1 MIQLFQEFV
10 ALLTPVNL
18 LVVSF
23 STVLGMLIGCLPG
36 LTATMGIALLT
47 GITYGMSQDVAI
59 LMLMGIYVGAMF
71 GGSIA
76 SILIGIPG
84 TGSAAATVMDGHPL
98 AKKGQ
103 GGTALTLALL
113 GSFIG
118 TLFGMLLLSVC
129 TPFLQKISLKFTS
142 AEIALLAFFGV
153 TICGS
158 LTGPGGSPMKG
169 LIGGVFGLLVSCIG
183 METMY
188 GYARYTFGNSQLLGG
203 IAFVPAM
210 IGLFG
215 IPSVLGELSSLK
227 DNKLNSAIHYSKDK
241 QDKIG
246 IVKLIR
252 KHLFGILRAGA
263 IGTGIGCI
271 PGVGED
277 VAAWMAYDTAKKSSK
292 HPEEFGRGAYDGVL
306 AAETAN
312 NSCVG
317 GALIPLLCL
326 AIPGSAPTA
335 VLLGALRLHGI
346 RPGPMLTFEFPNFI
360 AYMSAV
366 LLLCSLMMRI
376 FGYLACKVAPKVL
389 KIPAYILMPIVAVL
403 SIIGSYALN
412 IRTFDLV
419 VMFVFGILGYFL
431 NRQDY
436 PAAPIILGLILGP
449 MLDENFRRTLQTSG
463 GSMTPFFTRPIALII
478 FILILWSILG
488 QLPGF
493 KKMLSAIKARLF
505 PGRHKS

>member
-1 MIQLFQEFV
+1 MIQLFQEFIS
-10 ALLTPVNL
+10 LLTPINL

-23 STVLGMLIGCLPG
+23 SSVLGMLIGCLPG

-47 GITYGMSQDVAI
+47 GITYGMHQDVAI

-98 AKKGQ
+98 AKQGK

-113 GSFIG
+113 GSFVG
-118 TLFGMLLLSVC
+118 TLFGMLLLSAC

-169 LIGGVFGLLVSCIG
+169 LIGGVFGLLISCIG

-188 GYARYTFGNSQLLGG
+188 GYARYTFGNTQLLGG

-215 IPSVLGELSSLK
+215 IPSVLNELSNLK
-227 DNKLNSAIHYSKDK
+227 TRQASEAIQYRKED
-241 QDKIG
+241 QEKIG
-246 IVKLIR
+246 IIGLLK

-277 VAAWMAYDTAKKSSK
+277 VAAWMAYDTAKKASK
-292 HPEEFGRGAYDGVL
+292 TPEKFGRGAYEGVL

-312 NSCVG
+312 NACVG

-366 LLLCSLMMRI
+366 LLLCSLIMRI

-389 KIPAYILMPIVAVL
+389 KIPPYILMPIVAVL

-412 IRTFDLV
+412 IRSFDLV
-419 VMFVFGILGYFL
+419 VMFVFGILGYFFMK
-431 NRQDY
+431 QDY

-449 MLDENFRRTLQTSG
+449 MLDENFRRSLQTSG
-463 GSMTPFFTRPIALII
+463 GSMAPFVTRPIALVILV
-478 FILILWSILG
+478 LILWSILG
-488 QLPGF
+488 QFPAFKRLTAKLSF
-493 KKMLSAIKARLF
+493 KKKNA
-505 PGRHKS
+505 